1 MILKCNYLL
10 YSSIYFL
17 FKSYIYTTMALF
29 CWMLLDVLDC
39 RFSTIQLA
47 PSNKNGK
54 KCGLLDVLDV
64 LQQYFLY
71 SKFA

>member
-1 MILKCNYLL
+1 
-10 YSSIYFL
+10 
-17 FKSYIYTTMALF
+17 MALS
-29 CWMLLDVLDC
+29 CWTLLDVLDC
-39 RFSTIQLA
+39 HFSTIQLA

-71 SKFA
+71 SKFV